1 MSNHKPNSL
10 IGQYGSNP
18 FKTSRMDPL
27 SIASVG
33 MGALQSVGNIFTA
46 GANRRAQQKENE
58 KQRQWSREMYDLQN
72 QRDIE
77 FWNMQNAYNDPL
89 AQMQR
94 LNEAGL
100 NPHLVYGNGA
110 DTQAGP
116 IATHSAPQ
124 PNTKAP
130 QFAPLGDAIT
140 SGLFSF
146 LDVQQKKANVARTDA
161 ETEAITANTAN
172 REFLNKLNTDSY
184 LSLLRSNLANQVNK
198 GHFDAESSR
207 VNYEKLSTLID
218 TDPELYKSAVK
229 AGLERTIL
237 DVELA
242 KTIGDE
248 RKASTALKQFELQLN
263 KQGIFRGDNTFFRLF
278 NSIFNQ
284 VFGQPVIDGLPTPR
298 EFNGRVQSI
307 FK

>member
-1 MSNHKPNSL
+1 
-10 IGQYGSNP
+10 
-18 FKTSRMDPL
+18 MDPIL
-27 SIASVG
+27 AA
-33 MGALQSVGNIFTA
+33 GAGISAINTAGNIFSA
-46 GANRRAQQKENE
+46 AKNRKAQIQENE
-58 KQRQWSREMYDLQN
+58 KQRNWSREMYDLQN
-72 QRDIE
+72 KRDIE

-94 LNEAGL
+94 LDSAGL

-110 DTQAGP
+110 DTTAGP

-130 QFAPLGDAIT
+130 QLPPLGDAIA

-161 ETEAITANTAN
+161 ETDAIKANTAN

-184 LSLLRSNLANQVNK
+184 LSMLRSDMANKVNK
-198 GHFDAESSR
+198 GHFDAEIAGKD
-207 VNYEKLSTLID
+207 YEKLSTLMD
-218 TDPELYKSAVK
+218 DDPELYRKATK
-229 AGLERTIL
+229 AGLERMIL

-284 VFGQPVIDGLPTPR
+284 VFGQSVINGLPSPSD
-298 EFNGRVQSI
+298 FKNRVNSI

>member
-1 MSNHKPNSL
+1 MSNHKPNAL

-94 LNEAGL
+94 LGNAGL

-184 LSLLRSNLANQVNK
+184 LSMLRKNMANQVNK
-198 GHFDAESSR
+198 GHYDAESSR

-284 VFGQPVIDGLPTPR
+284 VFGQSVVDGLPTPSD
-298 EFNGRVQSI
+298 FKNRVNSI